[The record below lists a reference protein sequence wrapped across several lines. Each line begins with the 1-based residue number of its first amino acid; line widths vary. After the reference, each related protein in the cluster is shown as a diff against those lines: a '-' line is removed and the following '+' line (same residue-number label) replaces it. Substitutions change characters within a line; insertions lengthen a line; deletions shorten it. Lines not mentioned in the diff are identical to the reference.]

1 MGQPLLSEK
10 TIALY
15 VNNVFFLQ
23 NLHYLVSKSLLF
35 KQGNCLDTHF
45 IYKVQFNHYF
55 LVRIVQFL
63 ATTSL
68 KNSKNAMFFR

>member
-1 MGQPLLSEK
+1 
-10 TIALY
+10 
-15 VNNVFFLQ
+15 
-23 NLHYLVSKSLLF
+23 LLF
-35 KQGNCLDTHF
+35 KQGSNCLDTHF